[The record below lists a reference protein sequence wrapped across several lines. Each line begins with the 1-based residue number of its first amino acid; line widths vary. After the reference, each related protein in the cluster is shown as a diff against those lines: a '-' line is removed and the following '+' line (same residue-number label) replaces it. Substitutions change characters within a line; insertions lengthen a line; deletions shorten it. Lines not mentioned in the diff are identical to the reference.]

1 MAEAKLDVDVKLP
14 EKVDENIGRGLC
26 ILAES
31 VGELIKL
38 PSRALDI
45 ARTAGCTLFKPLT
58 AYLNGGAAVIEARSF
73 VEAQNIRREASQC
86 KLAAHV
92 ANNLAERETMG
103 QAIPQQIRDTDN
115 LFAIQNAAS
124 ETTDEDFLRFWA
136 NLYTEEACRPN
147 TVSKKTVELCK
158 VLDRQV
164 VTILEEKI
172 FPYCC
177 KDFFL
182 AVHHI
187 TVDDLSVAESYGF
200 VVGQSIVLS
209 SLVANS
215 GVSMNMDKYTIIC
228 SPGYSFSLRSPVY
241 RLSVAGQEILSV
253 LKIKITPEQLNLSIQ
268 CLEEASRYWHLNT
281 RDENYKFSIK
291 PGQQID
297 TKFIVADET
306 GIIYP
311 EKWKGRTVE
320 EYNNECLSHLDIVR
334 K

>member
-1 MAEAKLDVDVKLP
+1 MAEAKLDVKLP
-14 EKVDENIGRGLC
+14 EKVDENIGRGIC

-45 ARTAGCTLFKPLT
+45 ARTAGCTLFKPLS
-58 AYLNGGAAVIEARSF
+58 AYLNGAAAVIEARSF
-73 VEAQNIRREASQC
+73 VEAQNIRKETSQC
-86 KLAAHV
+86 KLATRV
-92 ANNLAERETMG
+92 AINLAEREARG
-103 QAIPQQIRDTDN
+103 QAMPQQIMDTDN

-158 VLDRQV
+158 VLDRRV
-164 VTILEEKI
+164 VKILEEKI

-182 AVHHI
+182 AVYHI
-187 TVDDLSVAESYGF
+187 TVEDLSIAENYGF
-200 VVGQSIVLS
+200 LVNQSIALN
-209 SLVANS
+209 SLVAES

-228 SPGYSFSLRSPVY
+228 SPGYTFSLPNPVY

-268 CLEEASRYWHLNT
+268 CLEEASRHWCLNAK
-281 RDENYKFSIK
+281 DEKYKFSIK

-297 TKFIVADET
+297 TKFIVVDES

-320 EYNNECLSHLDIVR
+320 EFNNECLNHLDIAY
-334 K
+334 KQI

>member
-45 ARTAGCTLFKPLT
+45 ARTAGGTLFRPLT
-58 AYLNGGAAVIEARSF
+58 AYLNGASAVIEARSF

-86 KLAAHV
+86 KLAMHV
-92 ANNLAERETMG
+92 ASNLAEREARG
-103 QAIPQQIRDTDN
+103 EAIPQQIMDTDN

-136 NLYTEEACRPN
+136 NLYTEEVCRPN

-158 VLDRQV
+158 VLDRRV
-164 VTILEEKI
+164 VKILEEKI

-187 TVDDLSVAESYGF
+187 TVDDLSIAESYGF
-200 VVGQSIVLS
+200 VVNQSIALN

-268 CLEEASRYWHLNT
+268 CLEDASRYWHLNT
-281 RDENYKFSIK
+281 KNENYKFSIK

-297 TKFIVADET
+297 TKFIVVDET

-311 EKWKGRTVE
+311 EKWRTRTVE

>member
-45 ARTAGCTLFKPLT
+45 ARTAGSTLFRPLT
-58 AYLNGGAAVIEARSF
+58 AYLNGASAVIEARSF

-86 KLAAHV
+86 KLAMHV
-92 ANNLAERETMG
+92 ANNLAEREAKG

-158 VLDRQV
+158 VLDKRV
-164 VTILEEKI
+164 VKILEEKI

-177 KDFFL
+177 NGFFL
-182 AVHHI
+182 AAHHI
-187 TVDDLSVAESYGF
+187 TVEDLSVAESYGF
-200 VVGQSIVLS
+200 IVNQSIES
-209 SLVANS
+209 ASLNANS
-215 GVSMNMDKYTIIC
+215 GVRMNIGKYTIIC
-228 SPGYSFSLRSPVY
+228 SPGYSFSLRAPVY
-241 RLSVAGQEILSV
+241 RLSVAGQDILSV
-253 LKIKITPEQLNLSIQ
+253 LKIKITPEQLNLSVQ
-268 CLEEASRYWHLNT
+268 CLEEASRRWHLNT
-281 RDENYKFSIK
+281 NHRNCKFSLK
-291 PGQQID
+291 SGQQID
-297 TKFIVADET
+297 TKFIIVDET

-311 EKWKGRTVE
+311 EKWRGRTVE
-320 EYNNECLSHLDIVR
+320 EYNNECLSHLDIAS